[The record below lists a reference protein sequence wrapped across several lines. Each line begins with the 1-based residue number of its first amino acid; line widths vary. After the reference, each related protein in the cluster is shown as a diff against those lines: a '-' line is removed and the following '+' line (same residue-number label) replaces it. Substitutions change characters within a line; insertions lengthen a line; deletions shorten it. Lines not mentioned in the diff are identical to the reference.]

1 MIMRSAA
8 MRRIQGLIA
17 DDGGATMIEY
27 ALIISLISIAI
38 GFLIPD
44 IRASIDSLFLQ
55 TASGLTNAAA
65 GAVTP

>member
-8 MRRIQGLIA
+8 MRRIQDLIA

-65 GAVTP
+65 DAVVP